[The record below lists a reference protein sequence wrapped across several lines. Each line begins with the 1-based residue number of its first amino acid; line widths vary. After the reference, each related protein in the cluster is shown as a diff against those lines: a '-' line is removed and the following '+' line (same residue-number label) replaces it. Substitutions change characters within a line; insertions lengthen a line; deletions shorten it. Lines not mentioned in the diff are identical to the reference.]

1 MHFNNFNLLL
11 RINAVGISII
21 NLIFTWG
28 LEIIHDMYSLVKKG
42 NKGICLGIT
51 DHENGKKSCI
61 VSCGCKQ
68 AFCFNL
74 LYFLDNKSCH
84 LFSGGSK

>member
-1 MHFNNFNLLL
+1 MYTHWMHFNNFNLLL

-28 LEIIHDMYSLVKKG
+28 LEIIHDMYSLLKKG

-51 DHENGKKSCI
+51 DHEKGKKSCI
-61 VSCGCKQ
+61 VSFGC
-68 AFCFNL
+68 
-74 LYFLDNKSCH
+74 
-84 LFSGGSK
+84 